1 MLKKKQLKIVYLVFV
16 LGLVFLVDKYADH
29 ALLETPKSGVDETA
43 GGSESQN
50 KLIRD
55 AFENHRSDVQVR
67 GRSVVIRVLSDDN
80 EGSRHQRILLRI
92 SPEQTILIAHNI
104 DLAPRLNSLRKGDV
118 LEFYGEYEWN
128 SQGGVVHWTHRDPR
142 SKHVHGWL
150 KHEGV
155 VYE

>member
-1 MLKKKQLKIVYLVFV
+1 MLKKKQLKIVYLIFV

-29 ALLETPKSGVDETA
+29 ALVEEPQSDVAETKGV
-43 GGSESQN
+43 SESN
-50 KLIRD
+50 YNLITE
-55 AFENHRSDVQVR
+55 AFENRRSDVQVR
-67 GRSVVIRVLSDDN
+67 GEGPVVRILSDDN
-80 EGSRHQRILLRI
+80 EGSRHQRILLRV
-92 SPEQTILIAHNI
+92 SPQQTILIAHNI
-104 DLAPRLNSLRKGDV
+104 DLAPRVNNLREGDS

-150 KHEGV
+150 KYKGN